1 MATTKFKASTTI
13 IHYVMEKNSHQ
24 LDLAAA
30 LSSKD
35 GLL

>member
-24 LDLAAA
+24 LDLAEVVVANV
-30 LSSKD
+30 
-35 GLL
+35 